1 MKVRFA
7 LTKRISEMSG
17 FEGGEGELREGTT
30 IAGALEE
37 VTGRFVGAE
46 SRSLFREGQLHPAV
60 LVVVNGET
68 CLPDDR
74 VAPLSGGET
83 IDLFLPVAGG

>member
-7 LTKRISEMSG
+7 LTRRLSQMSG
-17 FEGGEGELREGTT
+17 FEGGEVELREGATL
-30 IAGALEE
+30 AAALDELA
-37 VTGRFVGAE
+37 GRFVGTE
-46 SRSLFREGQLHPAV
+46 STSLLRDGQLHPAV

-68 CLPDDR
+68 CLPGDR
-74 VAPLSGGET
+74 SVPLAGGET